1 MNKHKVLLLVGVALM
16 IILLFPCS
24 TGSTISG
31 CGEVIN
37 LENKNVEDCT
47 LLVEIRETRSLLF
60 CYKKQFSYTINGEKH
75 KDFVTSS
82 HTETGDGIC
91 LISQMYYD
99 EQNDDLK
106 LCSLVYL
113 RDLSYAMVQLDTGRH
128 CIRNVYETN

>member
-37 LENKNVEDCT
+37 SENKKVEDCT
-47 LLVEIRETRSLLF
+47 LSVEIRETRSLLF
-60 CYKKQFSYTINGEKH
+60 CYKKQFSYTINGEKR

-113 RDLSYAMVQLDTGRH
+113 RDLSYAMVQLDTGRY
-128 CIRNVYETN
+128 CIRNVYDTN

>member
-37 LENKNVEDCT
+37 LENKKVEECT
-47 LLVEIRETRSLLF
+47 LSVEIRETRSLLF
-60 CYKKQFSYTINGEKH
+60 CYKKQFSYTINGKKH

-113 RDLSYAMVQLDTGRH
+113 RDLSYAMVQLDTGRY
-128 CIRNVYETN
+128 CIRNVYDTN